1 MERWGKSMGTV
12 AFQTFEQI
20 HGKKN
25 VGSTNIRVHQLI
37 KYWPQAELYK
47 YGSNPDV
54 LIFQKVYWLPD
65 YKLVEHFEGIKI
77 LDICD
82 PDWLDN
88 IHIKHTVDNCH
99 AVVVPTKAMQEFMQQ
114 LTDKPVRV
122 IKDRFDL
129 EFVPKL
135 KVHKPKEQ
143 LTAVW
148 FGYHHNAEVLRYGA
162 VKTLEDMGIRLVII
176 SDDDPAAWRWAS
188 SEEYKSKCKFL
199 KYNEETIYEQLQ
211 QFDIAILPADGSSR
225 GRFKSENKTIKAQ
238 LAGLPVART
247 IEELEELVD
256 NNKRNDIASK
266 AYKKAIKE
274 YDVKLSVKEYKELID
289 EIRNNR
295 TK

>member
-1 MERWGKSMGTV
+1 MERWGESMGTV
-12 AFQTFEQI
+12 GFITFESF

-25 VGSTNIRVHQLI
+25 IGSTNIRVHQLT
-37 KYWPQAELYK
+37 KYWQEAETYK
-47 YGSNPDV
+47 YGSNPEV
-54 LIFQKVYWLPD
+54 LVFQKVYWLPD

-88 IHIKHTVDNCH
+88 MYVKRTVDNCDG
-99 AVVVPTKAMQEFMQQ
+99 VVVPTKAMQEFMQQ
-114 LTDKPVRV
+114 LTDKPVKI

-135 KVHKPKEQ
+135 KVHKPKKE

-162 VKTLEDMGIRLVII
+162 VKALEDMGIRLVVI
-176 SDDDPAAWRWAS
+176 SDDDPAAWRWALNG
-188 SEEYKSKCKFL
+188 EEYKNKYKFL
-199 KYNEETIYEQLQ
+199 KYGEDTIYERLQ
-211 QFDIAILPADGSSR
+211 QFDICILPADGSSR

-256 NNKRNDIASK
+256 NNKRNDISAK
-266 AYKKAIKE
+266 AYKKAIKD
-274 YDVKLSVKEYKELID
+274 YDVTKSVIEYKELI
-289 EIRNNR
+289 EELKNAKR
-295 TK
+295 

>member
-1 MERWGKSMGTV
+1 MGTV
-12 AFQTFEQI
+12 AFQTFEAF

-25 VGSTNIRVHQLI
+25 IGSTNIRVHQLI
-37 KYWPQAELYK
+37 KHWQEAELYK

-54 LIFQKVYWLPD
+54 MIFQKVYWLPD
-65 YKLVEHFEGIKI
+65 YRFIEHFKGIKI

-88 IHIKHTVDNCH
+88 VHVKRTVDNCH

-114 LTDKPVRV
+114 LTDKPVKI

-129 EFVPKL
+129 EPIPKPIE
-135 KVHKPKEQ
+135 HKSKKQ

-148 FGYHHNAEVLRYGA
+148 FGYHHNADVLRYGA
-162 VKTLEDMGIRLVII
+162 VKALEDMGIRLVII

-188 SEEYKSKCKFL
+188 SEEYKSKYKFL
-199 KYNEETIYEQLQ
+199 KYGEDTIYERLQ

-225 GRFKSENKTIKAQ
+225 GRFKSENKTVKAQ

-247 IEELEELVD
+247 IDELELLVD

-274 YDVKLSVKEYKELID
+274 YDVKLSVKEYKDLID
-289 EIRNNR
+289 ELKS
-295 TK
+295 T